1 MDSRDRLC
9 NTVVV
14 QWTLIGQETPLL
26 KATSEKK
33 EAVTSL
39 WTAILENKK
48 ASTSRNFKCSRYRR
62 FHAARRYPAYGKTCY
77 MCKGRN
83 HFVPCCQSSGVIFD
97 VKDEMKTPYQN
108 DYFDVLDVAIGNISS
123 YRDWIMK
130 ENNAGKEINLKID
143 TGSQANLIPL
153 SLFRK
158 IRIELSLQKNANFS
172 LQAHIANID
181 ANTDTTFSV
190 TRSY

>member
-48 ASTSRNFKCSRYRR
+48 ALRSASHPRTEDGEKSRLG
-62 FHAARRYPAYGKTCY
+62 RRYHCESCDYEARFPALLKRHLWGLPAIQQLRTVRRLVVDAATAATFVTMRLTTC
-77 MCKGRN
+77 
-83 HFVPCCQSSGVIFD
+83 PI
-97 VKDEMKTPYQN
+97 
-108 DYFDVLDVAIGNISS
+108 
-123 YRDWIMK
+123 
-130 ENNAGKEINLKID
+130 
-143 TGSQANLIPL
+143 
-153 SLFRK
+153 
-158 IRIELSLQKNANFS
+158 
-172 LQAHIANID
+172 
-181 ANTDTTFSV
+181 
-190 TRSY
+190 

>member
-48 ASTSRNFKCSRYRR
+48 VAADVPLVAVHPTSKP
-62 FHAARRYPAYGKTCY
+62 PADT
-77 MCKGRN
+77 
-83 HFVPCCQSSGVIFD
+83 
-97 VKDEMKTPYQN
+97 
-108 DYFDVLDVAIGNISS
+108 LDVQAQPSEYEIQQSLGTSAFSNHQ
-123 YRDWIMK
+123 DV
-130 ENNAGKEINLKID
+130 NNEDGQED
-143 TGSQANLIPL
+143 
-153 SLFRK
+153 
-158 IRIELSLQKNANFS
+158 
-172 LQAHIANID
+172 
-181 ANTDTTFSV
+181 
-190 TRSY
+190 